1 MKYIMCVEIGVDWK
15 YWNELNKAIPEE
27 YDFCSRIDQYRRAT
41 GAGDKVNVMLN
52 YGYTLLEAECLR
64 AINTV
69 GLDAHVGFLHEM
81 NPSKSSLAYD
91 LQEPFRFLVDLSV
104 INLIES
110 GKMENKDFIRTE
122 SYALRLKPSGA
133 KKVTEEFNNWMNKK
147 VAYKKQSV
155 MWSYALLLKARELV
169 QYLVGKRK
177 TIDFIKPAY
186 TIERQDS
193 EEIRKKIMS
202 VSYSEWKKMGF
213 SKGTL
218 HYMKKNAEADKPFTL
233 TTHVRE
239 RLEMWG
245 GC

>member
-1 MKYIMCVEIGVDWK
+1 MG
-15 YWNELNKAIPEE
+15 
-27 YDFCSRIDQYRRAT
+27 YRRPV
-41 GAGDKVNVMLN
+41 GAGDKTNVMLN
-52 YGYTLLEAECLR
+52 YVYSLLEAECMR
-64 AINTV
+64 TINAV
-69 GLDAHVGFLHEM
+69 GMDVHVGFLHEM
-81 NPSKSSLAYD
+81 ATGKNSLVYD
-91 LQEPFRFLVDLSV
+91 LQEPFRFLVDFAV
-104 INLIES
+104 ISLIES
-110 GKMENKDFIRTE
+110 RKMENKDFIRTE
-122 SYALRLKPSGA
+122 SYSLRLKPSGA

-193 EEIRKKIMS
+193 EEIRKKILS
-202 VSYSEWKKMGF
+202 IPYSEWKKMGF

-245 GC
+245 EC